1 MEKTVDIEASSRAA
15 QPAGIRYVD
24 MNPRTPVRFEFTAT
38 GQFIRATQSHV
49 GGADDMSG
57 LMDPQQLADM
67 RELAQERIRLVSAY
81 ECRLSGVKPMSVDV
95 ADLQIRGGGFVK

>member
-1 MEKTVDIEASSRAA
+1 MDIEASSSRAA

-67 RELAQERIRLVSAY
+67 RQLAQERIRLVSAY
-81 ECRLSGVKPMSVDV
+81 EARYTSGAKTMSVDV